1 MDIVSILL
9 LSLGV
14 SVDAFAV
21 SVAGAL
27 CDRSKDRW
35 QKILSAALFF
45 GGFQFFMPLLGY
57 GAATLC
63 ADFVKAVDHYLALL
77 LLLYVGGSMV
87 WGACRKKEDE
97 PDVCCGTERF
107 FTPKRLFLPAIATS
121 LDALAVG
128 AGLRFA
134 DTEIILPAV
143 SMGVTT
149 GIISGIG
156 VFFGERLGKVAGE
169 KPMTI
174 AGGCAIM
181 LIGIKI
187 FLEDMNII

>member
-1 MDIVSILL
+1 MGIITILF

-27 CDRSKDRW
+27 CDRSKNRW
-35 QKILSAALFF
+35 LKILLAALFF
-45 GGFQFFMPLLGY
+45 GGFQFLMPPLGY

-63 ADFVKAVDHYLALL
+63 ADFVKAVDHYIALL
-77 LLLYVGGSMV
+77 LLLYVGGNMIFEAFRS
-87 WGACRKKEDE
+87 ENE
-97 PDVCCGTERF
+97 NSDVCCASGRF
-107 FTPKRLFLPAIATS
+107 FTPKRLFMPAVATS

-134 DTEIILPAV
+134 GAEILLPAV
-143 SMGVTT
+143 SMGITT

-156 VFFGERLGKVAGE
+156 VFAGE
-169 KPMTI
+169 KLGKFAGEKAMTI
-174 AGGCAIM
+174 AGGCAII
-181 LIGIKI
+181 LIGVKI
-187 FLEDMNII
+187 FLEDMGGL